1 MTESQCQKFSFI
13 HYFFQVN
20 IIKNNSVLIFYN
32 KIMGKKLWEASLSQK
47 RNSLLYKYEQ
57 FISKKFNKK
66 FNGKF
71 NSKYEDILRWSI
83 KNPGNFWSSIWDFFE
98 IKGIKSKIKIQKS
111 KIFYKNIFLPNSKLN
126 FAENLLSK
134 NNKDKAITF
143 ISENGFRKER
153 NWHDLNVNVN
163 KVSKFLKNIKIK
175 KKDRVVAYMPNSIE
189 TVEAFIAASS
199 LGAIWSSCSPDFGI
213 QGVIERF
220 SQINPKVLF
229 VIDKYFY
236 NGKSINVLERVPQIL
251 KKISSIKHVVIVN
264 YPGEK
269 YLSNKYK
276 FKKIKIFKW
285 SELIKIESKNIRFSK
300 FDFEQ
305 ELTILYSS
313 GTTGKP
319 KCICHRSGGV
329 LLQHRK
335 EHQLHCNI
343 KEGDNV
349 FYFTTC
355 GWMMWNWLVSVL
367 ASKASIILFDG
378 SPMYKK
384 EDLLLKIAEKEKITL
399 LGVSAKYI
407 DALRRFKPT
416 LKYKYKLSKLRT
428 ICSTGSPLSSDGFKY
443 IYENIKKDV
452 HLSSISGGT
461 DIISCFVLG
470 NLYQPVMLGEIQ
482 NKGLGLDVNI
492 FNDKGKPIKN
502 KKGELVCRNPF
513 PSMPLKFWNDKS
525 DAKFKNAYFNIF
537 LNTWHHG
544 DYAEI
549 KKSGG
554 YIIHGRSDTT
564 LNPGGVRLG
573 TAEIYSEVE
582 KFKEIKES
590 IVVGQTWDNDIRIV
604 LFIVLNPKYE
614 LNEDLLKKI
623 KVQIKKN
630 ASPRHVPAK
639 IIVVNDI
646 PRTKNGKIVEL
657 AVKNIIEGSE
667 IKNKEALANPKVL
680 DQYKELEELNY

>member
-1 MTESQCQKFSFI
+1 MS
-13 HYFFQVN
+13 
-20 IIKNNSVLIFYN
+20 
-32 KIMGKKLWEASLSQK
+32 KKLWEASISK
-47 RNSLLYKYEQ
+47 KKNSLLYKYEQ
-57 FISKKFNKK
+57 FISKKFNIK
-66 FNGKF
+66 FNGK
-71 NSKYEDILRWSI
+71 YENILRWSI
-83 KNPGNFWSSIWDFFE
+83 KYSGNFWSSIWEFSE
-98 IKGIKSKIKIQKS
+98 IKGLKRKKKIQKS

-134 NNKDKAITF
+134 NNLDKAITF
-143 ISENGFRKER
+143 ISENGFREER
-153 NWHDLNVNVN
+153 NWYELNNNVS
-163 KVSKFLKNIKIK
+163 KISKFLKSIKIK
-175 KKDRVVAYMPNSIE
+175 KKDRIAAYLPNSIE
-189 TVEAFIAASS
+189 TVEAFIASSS
-199 LGAIWSSCSPDFGI
+199 LGAVWSSCSPDFGVK
-213 QGVIERF
+213 GVVERF

-229 VIDKYFY
+229 VVDKYFY
-236 NGKSINVLERVPQIL
+236 NGKTINVLERIPQIL
-251 KKISSIKHVVIVN
+251 KEIPSIKNVVIVN

-269 YLSNKYK
+269 YLYNKYTS
-276 FKKIKIFKW
+276 KKVNVLKWNELTTQESEKIQFP
-285 SELIKIESKNIRFSK
+285 K

-305 ELTILYSS
+305 ELAILYSS

-329 LLQHRK
+329 LLQHKK
-335 EHQLHCNI
+335 EHQLHCDI

-367 ASKASIILFDG
+367 ASKASIVLFDG

-384 EDLLLKIAEKEKITL
+384 DDLLLKIAEKEKITL
-399 LGVSAKYI
+399 FGVSAKYV
-407 DALRRFKPT
+407 DALRKFKPT
-416 LKYKYKLSKLRT
+416 LKFKYKLSKLRT
-428 ICSTGSPLSSDGFKY
+428 ICSTGSPLSNDGFKY
-443 IYENIKKDV
+443 VYENIKKDV

-461 DIISCFVLG
+461 DIVSCFVLG
-470 NLYQPVMLGEIQ
+470 NLYQPVILGEIQ
-482 NKGLGLDVNI
+482 NKGLGLDVDV
-492 FNDKGKPIKN
+492 FNEKGKSLKN

-513 PSMPLKFWNDKS
+513 PSMPLRFWKDKNDI
-525 DAKFKNAYFNIF
+525 KFKDAYFNNF
-537 LNTWHHG
+537 LNTWYHG

-554 YIIHGRSDTT
+554 FIIHGRSDTT

-582 KFKEIKES
+582 NFIEVKES
-590 IVVGQTWDNDIRIV
+590 IVVGQSWDNDIRIV

-623 KVQIKKN
+623 KMQIKKN
-630 ASPRHVPAK
+630 ASPKHVPSK

-657 AVKNIIEGSE
+657 VVKNIIEGKK

-680 DQYKELEELNY
+680 EQYKNLKELNY